1 MRESKTSVN
10 SESNQYLDI
19 LVSNSEKRVK
29 KEPDIFSF
37 IEFSPI
43 KPDLSMSNNPHGE
56 DEAFTLSW
64 GGSGQPPCHVVIL
77 TIYYKKND
85 REIFEKLLGLVSPA
99 PLPTFQD
106 RRATVLQLGLAVPP
120 PLPLVG

>member
-1 MRESKTSVN
+1 MHDVRESKTSVN

-43 KPDLSMSNNPHGE
+43 KPDLSMSNNPHRE
-56 DEAFTLSW
+56 DEALTSYR
-64 GGSGQPPCHVVIL
+64 GAGSGRFGAASLSSSH
-77 TIYYKKND
+77 TYH
-85 REIFEKLLGLVSPA
+85 LL
-99 PLPTFQD
+99 
-106 RRATVLQLGLAVPP
+106 
-120 PLPLVG
+120 